1 MSNFLEIATAMAQ
14 RGVAVTPTYAGLRF
28 PALEGWT
35 SADGWFAATTDVDQI
50 ARWAEQDP
58 NYNCCC
64 VGKRDGVYMLDI
76 DDVEAARRRGMP
88 ELPPTFTVDTP
99 GGGEHKYLIHNAL
112 SRTLGNANVYD
123 GEGTDKKKIV
133 EVKGH
138 NTAVCAPNCVRE
150 DGKKYVVRDENA
162 AFAEMTFEFYEWVVR
177 EGTVKQVHA
186 SKTGGERKY
195 HPDFERDDLH
205 AHFDWEFADDEPFV
219 QSDGAEY
226 LTFNTCPV
234 CDRELNAE
242 DIKGRKCCLIYGKYG
257 VSFNCVWCGE
267 STRWEELMEAMEEKG
282 YERYPEPIFLD
293 QDIELMLS
301 NPAFPVDTDDLPET
315 KKTAGIAEFTKIF
328 PNAIVAEELN
338 EVVNRLPD
346 QESREGV
353 LKAWKMAAEQL
364 VEVRKGVETVKDDK
378 GKEKVVKK
386 FRHVVDDEIL
396 NYIHN
401 ILKNVMDA
409 KYFVDAYP
417 YIFLPL
423 ENTVYKFHSSEDA
436 YRLLSRFGLRLTQ
449 RDYDLAQANLH
460 DEILMY
466 GTKTHIEKF
475 GCMRGEAI
483 YINNGRRRHNQGDPG
498 QLRRGTERD

>member
-1 MSNFLEIATAMAQ
+1 MATQQHPVDSNPTERCEGSKQATSVTDFKTIATAMAQ

-35 SADGWFAATTDVDQI
+35 SADGWFGATTNLEQI

-64 VGKRDGVYMLDI
+64 VGKRDGVYILDI

-133 EVKGH
+133 EVKSH
-138 NTAVCAPNCVRE
+138 NTAVCAPNCVRD

-205 AHFDWEFADDEPFV
+205 THFDWEFADDEPFV
-219 QSDGAEY
+219 QADGAEY
-226 LTFNTCPV
+226 LTFDTCPV
-234 CDRELNAE
+234 CNRDLSGD
-242 DIKGRKCCLIYGKYG
+242 DIKGRKCCLIYGKYA
-257 VSFNCVWCGE
+257 VSFNCVWCGDA
-267 STRWEELMEAMEEKG
+267 TRWDELMEAMEEKG
-282 YERYPEPIFLD
+282 YDPYPEHIFLD
-293 QDIELMLS
+293 QDIEIMLS
-301 NPAFPVDTDDLPET
+301 NPAFPVDPADLPPNKE
-315 KKTAGIAEFTKIF
+315 TAGIAEFTKIF
-328 PNAIVAEELN
+328 PNAILIEELN

-353 LKAWKMAAEQL
+353 LKAWTVAAEGL
-364 VEVRKGVETVKDDK
+364 VEVRKGEEAYKDK
-378 GKEKVVKK
+378 EGKEKTRKK
-386 FRHVVDDEIL
+386 HRHIIDDEIL
-396 NYIHN
+396 KYIRR
-401 ILKNVMDA
+401 IMKDVMEA
-409 KYFVDAYP
+409 RYFVDAYP
-417 YIFLPL
+417 HIFLPL
-423 ENTVYKFHSSEDA
+423 ENTVYKFHNSEDA
-436 YRLLSRFGLRLTQ
+436 
-449 RDYDLAQANLH
+449 
-460 DEILMY
+460 
-466 GTKTHIEKF
+466 
-475 GCMRGEAI
+475 
-483 YINNGRRRHNQGDPG
+483 
-498 QLRRGTERD
+498 